1 MFQPEKELLWQATD
15 QHERLDELI
24 SAAPERKEAPLR
36 RDVRSLG
43 MILGETLAEQVSPGF
58 LEEVEKLRTAMVARR
73 ERATGNGGGDSTAG
87 VDANNSDPS
96 TSIEDG
102 EVEQAVGKMA
112 VSDAYRTAKAFALY
126 FELINLAETNH
137 RKRRKRAKQVSGKQ
151 EYLPGSFAG
160 TLQRMKAAGLS
171 VEAVAKALGQVQ
183 IVPVFTAHPTEVT
196 RRTVLFKRHRIAEH
210 LQAFD
215 RLPLTE
221 DAAREH
227 QEAIAAEIASLWQT
241 DEVRHRQPSVRDE
254 IKMGLD
260 LYPACLLNAVPAV
273 YEEFTL
279 AFIEVFGEAPALPDV
294 IRFGSWIG
302 GDRDGNP
309 NVTPA
314 STRDA
319 LRMAREV
326 ILHHYIEVV
335 EELARVLSSSRQQV
349 GVSRALEAAAAR
361 YAAEVPV
368 RKQPWGPDEELYR
381 GFLARVRERLWQ
393 ALTEPPGEH
402 AYKDAK
408 EFAADLRLVR
418 ASLQE
423 NRGTR
428 LAEGEVDPMLRKV
441 DCFGFHLH
449 TLDIRQHARVHA
461 QALEEIGTDA
471 HELKAPSAATL
482 ELMETL
488 RLVAQLKREY
498 PAAALPQYV
507 ISGATG
513 ADDVTAVVRLAEL
526 NGVQVKAQG
535 DDPGLMPVPLFESI
549 EDLRASPEQ
558 CRRLWSSP
566 EYQPFLDSWGRN
578 QEIMLGYS
586 DSNKDGGMFTST
598 WEIYKAHRDLHA
610 VARAGNVQ
618 LRLFHGRGGTVG
630 RGGGPTHRA
639 IVAQPAGAF
648 SGHLRLTE
656 QGEVLNWKYSD
667 PLLAEWNLELMVAAS
682 LEAVVRP
689 GRPDTSAEEKTW
701 ATAMEEMSQAAFRC
715 YRENIADNA
724 ETLTYFHQAT
734 PVDGLEFARIGSR
747 PSRRSQGGGLENLRA
762 IPWVFG
768 WMQSRHVVP
777 GWFGVGHALEKF
789 AAGGEGNVRLLTTM
803 MTEFYLFQDMMRNVE
818 MGMGKADFGIAHMYA
833 GLVPDAEL
841 RERVYGR
848 LQEEFE
854 RTKRMLLRVTGQ
866 KRLLEGNPVLDRSIR
881 LRNPYVDPLSL
892 IQVELLRR
900 KRAGED
906 TPELKFALGATISG
920 ISAGL
925 RNTG

>member
-1 MFQPEKELLWQATD
+1 MSLPDKELLWKAPD

-24 SAAPERKEAPLR
+24 GEAPDRKEAPLR

-43 MILGETLAEQVSPGF
+43 TILGDTLAEQVSPKF
-58 LEEVEKLRTAMVARR
+58 LEEVEKIRTAMVARR
-73 ERATGNGGGDSTAG
+73 ERTSDLQRDDVGN
-87 VDANNSDPS
+87 
-96 TSIEDG
+96 SIEDG
-102 EVEQAVGKMA
+102 EAERAVGKMNVA
-112 VSDAYRTAKAFALY
+112 DAYRTAKAFALY

-160 TLQRMKAAGLS
+160 TLRRMKAAGLS
-171 VEAVAKALGQVQ
+171 AATVVKALANVQ

-196 RRTVLFKRHRIAEH
+196 RRTVLFKRHRIGEH
-210 LQAFD
+210 LELFD

-221 DAAREH
+221 VAAREH

-273 YEEFTL
+273 YEEFSQ
-279 AFIEVFGEAPALPDV
+279 AFLEVYGEAPPLPEV

-309 NVTPA
+309 NVTSA

-326 ILHHYIEVV
+326 ILNHYIEVV

-349 GVSRALEAAAAR
+349 GISKAFKLAAAR

-368 RKQPWGPDEELYR
+368 RKQPWGPEEELYR

-393 ALTEPPGEH
+393 ALAEPRGEH
-402 AYKDAK
+402 AYHHA
-408 EFAADLRLVR
+408 EGFAADLRLIR

-423 NRGTR
+423 NRGER
-428 LAEGEVDPMLRKV
+428 LAESEVDPLLRKV
-441 DCFGFHLH
+441 ECFGFHLH
-449 TLDIRQHARVHA
+449 TLDIRQHARIHA
-461 QALEEIGTDA
+461 QALEEIGADA
-471 HELKAPSAATL
+471 HELKAPAATTL

-488 RLVAQLKREY
+488 RLVAQLKKEY

-513 ADDVTAVVRLAEL
+513 ADDVTAVVRMAEL
-526 NGVQVKAQG
+526 NGVTVKAHG

-558 CRRLWSSP
+558 CRSLWTSP

-610 VARAGNVQ
+610 VARACKVE

-639 IVAQPAGAF
+639 IVAQPVGAF

-689 GRPDTSAEEKTW
+689 GRPDLSNEEKIW
-701 ATAMEEMSQAAFRC
+701 ATAMEEMSQAAFRF

-789 AAGGEGNVRLLTTM
+789 AAGGDANLRLLLTM
-803 MTEFYLFQDMMRNVE
+803 MREFYLFQDMVRNVE

-833 GLVPDAEL
+833 GLVADTGL
-841 RERVYGR
+841 RERVYQR
-848 LQEEFE
+848 LQEEFD
-854 RTKRMLLRVTGQ
+854 RTKRLLLQITGQ

>member
-1 MFQPEKELLWQATD
+1 MSQPPKEILWKAPD

-24 SAAPERKEAPLR
+24 GDAPDRKESPLR

-43 MILGETLAEQVSPGF
+43 TILGATLAEQVSPRF
-58 LEEVEKLRTAMVARR
+58 LEEIERLRTAMVARR
-73 ERATGNGGGDSTAG
+73 ERTGDAG
-87 VDANNSDPS
+87 H
-96 TSIEDG
+96 SIEDG
-102 EVEQAVGKMA
+102 EAERAVGRMA
-112 VSDAYRTAKAFALY
+112 VEDAYRTAKAFALY

-137 RKRRKRAKQVSGKQ
+137 RKRRKRAKQAAGKP

-171 VEAVAKALGQVQ
+171 AGAVVAALRQVE
-183 IVPVFTAHPTEVT
+183 ITPVFTAHPTEVT

-210 LQAFD
+210 LQSFD
-215 RLPLTE
+215 QLPLTE
-221 DAAREH
+221 VTARQH

-241 DEVRHRQPSVRDE
+241 DEVRHQQPSVRDE

-273 YEEFTL
+273 YEEFAS
-279 AFIEVFGEAPALPDV
+279 AFMEVYGESPSLPEV
-294 IRFGSWIG
+294 VRFGSWIG

-309 NVTPA
+309 NVTAA

-326 ILHHYIEVV
+326 ILSHYIGVV
-335 EELARVLSSSRQQV
+335 EELARVLSPSRLQV
-349 GVSRALEAAAAR
+349 KMSATFAAAAAR

-368 RKQPWGPDEELYR
+368 RKQQWGPEDEVYR
-381 GFLARVRERLWQ
+381 GFLARVRERLGQ
-393 ALTEPPGEH
+393 ALADPPCAH

-408 EFAADLRLVR
+408 EFADDVRLLRQ
-418 ASLQE
+418 SLQE
-423 NRGTR
+423 NRGER
-428 LAEGEVDPMLRKV
+428 LAESEVDPLLRKV
-441 DCFGFHLH
+441 ECFGFHLH
-449 TLDIRQHARVHA
+449 TLDIRQHARIHG
-461 QALEEIGTDA
+461 QALEDIGA
-471 HELKAPSAATL
+471 GARELKAPAAATL

-498 PAAALPQYV
+498 PPAALPHYV

-526 NGVQVKAQG
+526 NGVTVMAQG
-535 DDPGLMPVPLFESI
+535 EDPGLMPVPLFESI

-558 CRRLWSSP
+558 CRRLWTSP

-610 VARAGNVQ
+610 VARECHVK

-639 IVAQPAGAF
+639 IVAQPVGAF

-667 PLLAEWNLELMVAAS
+667 ALLAEWNLELMVAAS

-689 GRPDTSAEEKTW
+689 GRPDLSAEEKIW
-701 ATAMEEMSQAAFRC
+701 AAAMEEMSQTAFRF

-724 ETLTYFHQAT
+724 ETLTYFYQAT

-747 PSRRSQGGGLENLRA
+747 PARRSQGGGLENLRA

-777 GWFGVGHALEKF
+777 GWFGVGHALEQF
-789 AAGGEGNVRLLTTM
+789 TAGGDANLRLLTTM
-803 MTEFYLFQDMMRNVE
+803 MKDFYLFQDMIRNVE

-833 GLVPDAEL
+833 GLVADTGL
-841 RERVYGR
+841 RNRVYQR
-848 LQEEFE
+848 LQEEFD
-854 RTKRMLLRVTGQ
+854 RTKRLLLQITGQ

-892 IQVELLRR
+892 VQVELLRR